1 MVKKLFNIES
11 IIAQYVKVLASQGI
25 RVEKI
30 ILFGSQAS
38 GTARDDSDIDIVVIS
53 SDLKKFDFP
62 ERLSF
67 LSRATLHIPAPLEV
81 IGYTPEEI
89 EGKDGKSI
97 FWDEITATGKTLYK
111 AA

>member
-1 MVKKLFNIES
+1 MAKKLFDVENIV
-11 IIAQYVKVLASQGI
+11 ALYVKVLASQGI

-30 ILFGSQAS
+30 ILFGSQAR
-38 GTARDDSDIDIVVIS
+38 GTAREDSDIDIVVIS
-53 SDLKKFDFP
+53 SDLKKFNFP

-89 EGKDGKSI
+89 EGKDGTSI
-97 FWDEITATGKTLYK
+97 FWDEINATGKTIYK